1 MHPWEIHPALIHFPI
16 AFLLGGLLID
26 LYARIR
32 PRESLTRVASGLLV
46 AGVVSGLVAA
56 GAGLVSYYTVPAH
69 TEAAHE
75 QMDAHMVLA
84 GAALGLFALV
94 AVGRWMRRTKP
105 AGAATLV
112 GGMAASALLVSA
124 AMLGGKTVYQGG
136 AGVDP
141 QILAPAIVQGH
152 HHHHDDGD
160 DDHDE
165 HAEAADHDHTEAPAQ
180 VTPAPV
186 VPEHHH
192 VHPPAARRAPPKRAP
207 LFDPEDLSR

>member
-1 MHPWEIHPALIHFPI
+1 MHSWEIHPALIHFPI
-16 AFLLGGLLID
+16 AFLLGGLALDLI
-26 LYARIR
+26 ARIR

-46 AGVVSGLVAA
+46 TGVAFGILAAIAGV
-56 GAGLVSYYTVPAH
+56 VSYYTVPAH

-94 AVGRWMRRTKP
+94 AVGRWMRRSKP
-105 AGAATLV
+105 AGAATLA
-112 GGMAASALLVSA
+112 GGLAASALLVSA
-124 AMLGGKTVYQGG
+124 ALLGGKLVYQGG

-165 HAEAADHDHTEAPAQ
+165 HAEAAQPDHAEPAEATPPPVEHENHHLHTRRP
-180 VTPAPV
+180 PV
-186 VPEHHH
+186 
-192 VHPPAARRAPPKRAP
+192 RRAP
-207 LFDPEDLSR
+207 LFDPNDLGQ